1 MYGIDFRFILYITIL
16 RYVLYITIK
25 YSSLFVNYT
34 VGLEVNIYY

>member
-25 YSSLFVNYT
+25 YFSLFINYT
-34 VGLEVNIYY
+34 VGLEVNVYY